1 MIYEALKD
9 VILNTE
15 YELVETLDKIYVMY
29 IKNKISKTE
38 MEELETLARE
48 NAKAENSYAPLQ
60 LQIDKLYEEM
70 KYLADEIAILK
81 KEEGQEETTEPEE
94 EYPEYVAPSG
104 AHDAYNTGDKITYN
118 GKKYVCKLDNCVWS
132 PDAYLAGWEEVKE

>member
-48 NAKAENSYAPLQ
+48 NAKAENSYAPL
-60 LQIDKLYEEM
+60 
-70 KYLADEIAILK
+70 
-81 KEEGQEETTEPEE
+81 
-94 EYPEYVAPSG
+94 
-104 AHDAYNTGDKITYN
+104 
-118 GKKYVCKLDNCVWS
+118 
-132 PDAYLAGWEEVKE
+132 